1 MSANV
6 TTPIMVGIDNSG
18 NYRPVYVNA
27 ENEAAANLGNTAIGG
42 KNPTSS
48 IYKIVNISDSNVASG
63 LTDVTKLMV
72 DQVKQFTTYKNYA
85 YLNQLQNFYDNAVND
100 AIGDWS
106 SIHGSRYDDIK
117 ITVVAQGV
125 GVNNFHYYITII
137 RWY

>member
-6 TTPIMVGIDNSG
+6 TTPVMVGIDGNG
-18 NYRPVYVNA
+18 NYRTVYVNA
-27 ENEAAANLGNTAIGG
+27 ENEAVANLGSTAIGG
-42 KNPTSS
+42 RNPTSAN
-48 IYKIVNISDSNVASG
+48 YLLANVSDSNVASG
-63 LTDVTKLMV
+63 TTDVTKLMV

-85 YLNQLQNFYDNAVND
+85 YLNELQSFYDNAVDD

-106 SIHGSRYDDIK
+106 AIHGSRYDDIK
-117 ITVVAQGV
+117 ITVVAQGG